1 MNMFAITVLYLHSFF
16 FVRNLYNLNVVFI
29 CRMTKKSWFGA
40 LMGNEREE
48 HHFIMAQNKPLSQ
61 VKADLVHALL
71 SVCV

>member
-1 MNMFAITVLYLHSFF
+1 MNMFALKCYTYTLSFF
-16 FVRNLYNLNVVFI
+16 VKNLYNLNVVFI